1 MGKPVIAYK
10 SMLRSTGVVITD
22 PGTEVGFSLSDIHDY
37 RSHTLWKSDTTVSPI
52 DIDIDLAGG
61 DEAVDYIMLVNH
73 NLSTMSILVTVF
85 TGAAFPP
92 VSGWTNFTPAEDT
105 VSVHTAA
112 ATGAARYWRIRLSGT
127 FTSKPF
133 IGEIFL
139 GKKTT
144 LPQYLAPSFDPF
156 FKQVEARGVRSRGGH
171 YLGVSLKG
179 QQHRGEITFGEA
191 GAARAAFTSD
201 LNAFLDD
208 HAFKRRPFGFIV
220 DPDDSD
226 FDSPRYVKMVDDEEA
241 SRNAVGGTWSNL
253 TFALPIEEAYA
264 EPA

>member
-22 PGTEVGFSLSDIHDY
+22 PGTEAGFSLADIHDY
-37 RSHTLWKSDTTVSPI
+37 RSYSLWKSDTTSSPI

-61 DEAVDYIMLVNH
+61 DESVDYIMLVNH
-73 NLSTMSILVTVF
+73 NLFTETATVEVF
-85 TGAAFPP
+85 SGAAFPP
-92 VSGWTNFTPAEDT
+92 AASWASFAPTEDT
-105 VSVHTAA
+105 VSFKTAA
-112 ATGAARYWRIRLSGT
+112 ASVTRRYWRVRIT
-127 FTSKPF
+127 AFVNKPF
-133 IGEIFL
+133 IGELFL
-139 GKKTT
+139 GMKTT

-156 FKQVEARGVRSRGGH
+156 FKQVEARGFRSRGGH

-191 GAARAAFTSD
+191 GAPRADFTSD

-226 FDSPRYVKMVDDEEA
+226 FDKPRYVKMVDEEEA

-253 TFALPIEEAYA
+253 TFVLPIEEAYA